1 MKLAISPYLTGASSY
16 QNRSDSSFHP
26 PATTLPL
33 TFHKPGPAHA
43 GENSSFELTML
54 GLLPSFLRGVIAL
67 ILLVINTLFWCTLLF
82 AASLV
87 KLVLP
92 IKAVRVRI
100 DPLLNAIATA
110 WIACN
115 SGWMRLT
122 QRTQWDVAGVDALR
136 YEGWY
141 LVNANHQSWVDI
153 FVLQHVLNRRI
164 PMLKFFLK
172 QQLIWV
178 PVIGLAWWALD
189 FPFMKRHTK
198 ADLRKHPERR
208 LQDREATKRACE
220 KFALVPTSVMNFAE
234 GTRFTPAKHAS
245 QASPYRHL
253 LKPKAGALALAVNA
267 MGEKFHSLIDVTIVY
282 PAGAPSFWQFLCG
295 QAPKIIVRAQQLPI
309 PPEFSEGDYAAD
321 PVFRMRFQQWLGD
334 LWERKDQ
341 QIGRLLGQG

>member
-1 MKLAISPYLTGASSY
+1 
-16 QNRSDSSFHP
+16 
-26 PATTLPL
+26 
-33 TFHKPGPAHA
+33 
-43 GENSSFELTML
+43 ML
-54 GLLPSFLRGVIAL
+54 GFLPSFVRGLIAL
-67 ILLVINTLFWCTLLF
+67 FLLVINTLFWCSLLF

-92 IKAVRVRI
+92 FKAVRVRI

-122 QRTQWDVAGVDALR
+122 QATRWDVAGVDALR

-198 ADLRKHPERR
+198 ADLRKHP
-208 LQDREATKRACE
+208 
-220 KFALVPTSVMNFAE
+220 
-234 GTRFTPAKHAS
+234 
-245 QASPYRHL
+245 
-253 LKPKAGALALAVNA
+253 
-267 MGEKFHSLIDVTIVY
+267 
-282 PAGAPSFWQFLCG
+282 
-295 QAPKIIVRAQQLPI
+295 
-309 PPEFSEGDYAAD
+309 
-321 PVFRMRFQQWLGD
+321 
-334 LWERKDQ
+334 
-341 QIGRLLGQG
+341 